1 MKEKEKEKK
10 DFWNELSEFQ
20 QDDINQDIKELDEGK
35 KVSWQ
40 SVLKKLSN

>member
-1 MKEKEKEKK
+1 MKEKQT
-10 DFWNELSEFQ
+10 DFWDELSEFQ
-20 QDDINQDIKELDEGK
+20 QDDINQGIKELDEGK

>member
-1 MKEKEKEKK
+1 MRQKEQT
-10 DFWNELSEFQ
+10 DFWNNLSESQ
-20 QDDINQDIKELDEGK
+20 QDEIQKGIKELDEGK